1 MRTISKILAGAFIAT
16 ATTFGASALELSD
29 FVLSYRPYGIAAT
42 QKALN
47 GEYYYQK
54 HRWLENLP
62 HCV

>member
-29 FVLSYRPYGIAAT
+29 FVLSYRPYGITAT

-47 GEYYYQK
+47 GEYYYQ
-54 HRWLENLP
+54 
-62 HCV
+62 